1 MNLDFLKG
9 VFGYFFIKNKIMGF
23 NIAANYF
30 NYIFMKKF
38 FLFTLLVFLS
48 VIVAGYFSFD
58 IILKKYLISS
68 INKKIEKKIYI
79 EKIQTHLIQG
89 KAKVYNLKIANK
101 NSENF
106 KDYLIEIKNLSID
119 VDILSVFREI
129 VKIHELNLNGT
140 SMNYKASIVDGKII
154 DNFNLINQYLEK
166 NKKSEKN
173 LKLIEDK
180 NKKDKDEIVK
190 NNLDNTK
197 DKNFIIQ
204 KLKIPEI
211 IINAEAK
218 DLNFTKQLK
227 IDSMEFQNVGNT
239 KNANHFKDVFAMIAT
254 NIVIKLNNETIISN
268 LKEKFH
274 NKIQKILEKDELKN
288 KLENILKDPEKKEKI
303 FNKLN
308 KLFK

>member
-1 MNLDFLKG
+1 
-9 VFGYFFIKNKIMGF
+9 
-23 NIAANYF
+23 
-30 NYIFMKKF
+30 MKKF

-79 EKIQTHLIQG
+79 EKIQTDLIQG

-254 NIVIKLNNETIISN
+254 NIAIKLNNETIINN
-268 LKEKFH
+268 LKKKFDK
-274 NKIQKILEKDELKN
+274 KIKKIIEKDNFKN
-288 KLENILKDPEKKEKI
+288 KVEELLGDNKKKEKLL
-303 FNKLN
+303 NKLN
-308 KLFK
+308 KFFK

>member
-1 MNLDFLKG
+1 
-9 VFGYFFIKNKIMGF
+9 
-23 NIAANYF
+23 
-30 NYIFMKKF
+30 MKKF

-190 NNLDNTK
+190 NNLDHAK

-254 NIVIKLNNETIISN
+254 NIAIKLNNETIISN
-268 LKEKFH
+268 LKEKFN

>member
-1 MNLDFLKG
+1 
-9 VFGYFFIKNKIMGF
+9 
-23 NIAANYF
+23 
-30 NYIFMKKF
+30 MKKF

-68 INKKIEKKIYI
+68 ISKKIEKKIYI

-254 NIVIKLNNETIISN
+254 NIAIKLNNETIINN
-268 LKEKFH
+268 LKKKFD
-274 NKIQKILEKDELKN
+274 NKIKKIIEKDNFKN
-288 KLENILKDPEKKEKI
+288 KVEELLGDNKKKEKLL
-303 FNKLN
+303 NKLN
-308 KLFK
+308 KFFK

>member
-1 MNLDFLKG
+1 
-9 VFGYFFIKNKIMGF
+9 
-23 NIAANYF
+23 
-30 NYIFMKKF
+30 MKKF
-38 FLFTLLVFLS
+38 FLFILLVFLS

-68 INKKIEKKIYI
+68 ISKKIEKKIYI

-268 LKEKFH
+268 LKEKF
-274 NKIQKILEKDELKN
+274 NSKIQKILEKDQLKN

>member
-1 MNLDFLKG
+1 
-9 VFGYFFIKNKIMGF
+9 
-23 NIAANYF
+23 
-30 NYIFMKKF
+30 MKKF

-119 VDILSVFREI
+119 VDIFSVFRET

-227 IDSMEFQNVGNT
+227 IESMEFQNVGNT

-254 NIVIKLNNETIISN
+254 NIAIKLNNETIISN
-268 LKEKFH
+268 LKEKFN

>member
-1 MNLDFLKG
+1 
-9 VFGYFFIKNKIMGF
+9 
-23 NIAANYF
+23 
-30 NYIFMKKF
+30 MKKF
-38 FLFTLLVFLS
+38 FFLIFLVFLS

-106 KDYLIEIKNLSID
+106 ENYLVEIKNLYID
-119 VDILSVFREI
+119 ADILSVFQEI
-129 VKIHELNLNGT
+129 VKIRELNLNGT
-140 SMNYKASIVDGKII
+140 SMNYKASILDGKIV

-173 LKLIEDK
+173 LEIIEDK
-180 NKKDKDEIVK
+180 NKEDKNKIIKD
-190 NNLDNTK
+190 NLDHAK

-254 NIVIKLNNETIISN
+254 NIVIKLNNETIINN
-268 LKEKFH
+268 LKKKFD
-274 NKIQKILEKDELKN
+274 NKIKKIIEKDNFKN
-288 KLENILKDPEKKEKI
+288 KVEELLGDNKKKEKLL
-303 FNKLN
+303 NKLN
-308 KLFK
+308 KFFK

>member
-1 MNLDFLKG
+1 
-9 VFGYFFIKNKIMGF
+9 
-23 NIAANYF
+23 
-30 NYIFMKKF
+30 MKKF
-38 FLFTLLVFLS
+38 FLYIILLFLI
-48 VIVAGYFSFD
+48 VITACFFSFD
-58 IILKKYLISS
+58 IILKKYLVSS
-68 INKKIEKKIYI
+68 ISKKIEKKIYI
-79 EKIQTHLIQG
+79 EKIQTHLTQG

-101 NSENF
+101 NSEDF
-106 KDYLIEIKNLSID
+106 EDYLVEIKNLSID
-119 VDILSVFREI
+119 ADIFSVFKEVI
-129 VKIHELNLNGT
+129 KIRELNLSGT
-140 SMNYKASIVDGKII
+140 IMNYKASVVDGKIV

-166 NKKSEKN
+166 NKKSAKN
-173 LKLIEDK
+173 LKLTEDK
-180 NKKDKDEIVK
+180 NKIEK
-190 NNLDNTK
+190 NNSGNTK

-211 IINAEAK
+211 VINAEAK

-254 NIVIKLNNETIISN
+254 NIAIKLNNETIISN
-268 LKEKFH
+268 LKEKFN
-274 NKIQKILEKDELKN
+274 NKIQKILEKDKLKN

>member
-1 MNLDFLKG
+1 
-9 VFGYFFIKNKIMGF
+9 
-23 NIAANYF
+23 
-30 NYIFMKKF
+30 MKKF

-68 INKKIEKKIYI
+68 ISKKIEKKIYI

-119 VDILSVFREI
+119 VDILSVFQEI
-129 VKIHELNLNGT
+129 VKIRELNLNGT
-140 SMNYKASIVDGKII
+140 SMNYKASILDGKII

-180 NKKDKDEIVK
+180 NKKNKDEIVK

-254 NIVIKLNNETIISN
+254 NIAIKLNNETIINN
-268 LKEKFH
+268 LKKKFD
-274 NKIQKILEKDELKN
+274 NKIKKIIEKDNFKN
-288 KLENILKDPEKKEKI
+288 KVEELLGDNKKKEKLL
-303 FNKLN
+303 NKLN
-308 KLFK
+308 KFFK

>member
-1 MNLDFLKG
+1 
-9 VFGYFFIKNKIMGF
+9 
-23 NIAANYF
+23 
-30 NYIFMKKF
+30 MKKF
-38 FLFTLLVFLS
+38 FFILLVFLS

-106 KDYLIEIKNLSID
+106 EDYLVEIKNLYID
-119 VDILSVFREI
+119 ADILSVFQEI
-129 VKIHELNLNGT
+129 VKIRELNLSGT
-140 SMNYKASIVDGKII
+140 SMNYKASILDGKII

-173 LKLIEDK
+173 LEIIEDK
-180 NKKDKDEIVK
+180 NKEDKNKIIKD
-190 NNLDNTK
+190 NLDHAK

-268 LKEKFH
+268 LKEKF
-274 NKIQKILEKDELKN
+274 NSKIQKILEKDQLKN

>member
-1 MNLDFLKG
+1 
-9 VFGYFFIKNKIMGF
+9 
-23 NIAANYF
+23 
-30 NYIFMKKF
+30 MKKF
-38 FLFTLLVFLS
+38 FLFILLVFFS

-68 INKKIEKKIYI
+68 ISKKIEKKIYI
-79 EKIQTHLIQG
+79 EKIQTDLIQG

-140 SMNYKASIVDGKII
+140 SMNYKASIADGKII

-268 LKEKFH
+268 LKEKF
-274 NKIQKILEKDELKN
+274 NSKIQKILEKDQLKN

>member
-1 MNLDFLKG
+1 
-9 VFGYFFIKNKIMGF
+9 
-23 NIAANYF
+23 
-30 NYIFMKKF
+30 MKKF

-268 LKEKFH
+268 LKEKFD
-274 NKIQKILEKDELKN
+274 NKIQKILEKDQLKN
-288 KLENILKDPEKKEKI
+288 KLKNILKDPEKKEKI

>member
-1 MNLDFLKG
+1 
-9 VFGYFFIKNKIMGF
+9 
-23 NIAANYF
+23 
-30 NYIFMKKF
+30 MKKF

-254 NIVIKLNNETIISN
+254 NIAIKLNNETIINN
-268 LKEKFH
+268 LKKKFD
-274 NKIQKILEKDELKN
+274 NKIKKIIEKDNFKN
-288 KLENILKDPEKKEKI
+288 KVEELLGDNKKKEKLL
-303 FNKLN
+303 NKLN
-308 KLFK
+308 KFFK

>member
-1 MNLDFLKG
+1 
-9 VFGYFFIKNKIMGF
+9 
-23 NIAANYF
+23 
-30 NYIFMKKF
+30 MKKF
-38 FLFTLLVFLS
+38 FLFILLVFLS
-48 VIVAGYFSFD
+48 FIVAGYFSFD

-268 LKEKFH
+268 LKEKF
-274 NKIQKILEKDELKN
+274 NSKIQKILEKDQLKN

>member
-1 MNLDFLKG
+1 
-9 VFGYFFIKNKIMGF
+9 
-23 NIAANYF
+23 
-30 NYIFMKKF
+30 MKKF

-106 KDYLIEIKNLSID
+106 ENYLVEIKNLYID
-119 VDILSVFREI
+119 ADILSAFKEV
-129 VKIHELNLNGT
+129 VKIRELNLSGT
-140 SMNYKASIVDGKII
+140 TMNYKAFIVDGKII

-166 NKKSEKN
+166 NNKSEKN
-173 LKLIEDK
+173 LEIREGSNKEDK
-180 NKKDKDEIVK
+180 NKITKD
-190 NNLDNTK
+190 NLDHTK

-211 IINAEAK
+211 IINAEVK

-254 NIVIKLNNETIISN
+254 NIAIKLNNETIISN
-268 LKEKFH
+268 LKEKFD
-274 NKIQKILEKDELKN
+274 NKIQKILEKDQLKN

>member
-1 MNLDFLKG
+1 
-9 VFGYFFIKNKIMGF
+9 
-23 NIAANYF
+23 
-30 NYIFMKKF
+30 MKKF
-38 FLFTLLVFLS
+38 FLFILLVFLS

-106 KDYLIEIKNLSID
+106 EDYLVEIKNLYID
-119 VDILSVFREI
+119 ADILSVFQEI
-129 VKIHELNLNGT
+129 VKIRELNLNGT
-140 SMNYKASIVDGKII
+140 SMNYKASILDGKII

-173 LKLIEDK
+173 LEIIEDK
-180 NKKDKDEIVK
+180 NKEDKNKIIKD
-190 NNLDNTK
+190 NLDHAK

-254 NIVIKLNNETIISN
+254 NIAIKLKNETIINN
-268 LKEKFH
+268 LKKKFD
-274 NKIQKILEKDELKN
+274 NKIKKIIEKDNFKN
-288 KLENILKDPEKKEKI
+288 KVEELLGDNKKKEKLL
-303 FNKLN
+303 NKLN
-308 KLFK
+308 KFFK

>member
-1 MNLDFLKG
+1 
-9 VFGYFFIKNKIMGF
+9 
-23 NIAANYF
+23 
-30 NYIFMKKF
+30 MKKF

-68 INKKIEKKIYI
+68 ISKKIEKKIYI
-79 EKIQTHLIQG
+79 EKIQTDLIQG

-268 LKEKFH
+268 LKEKF
-274 NKIQKILEKDELKN
+274 NSKIQKILEKDQLKN

>member
-1 MNLDFLKG
+1 
-9 VFGYFFIKNKIMGF
+9 
-23 NIAANYF
+23 
-30 NYIFMKKF
+30 MK
-38 FLFTLLVFLS
+38 
-48 VIVAGYFSFD
+48 
-58 IILKKYLISS
+58 
-68 INKKIEKKIYI
+68 KKIYI

-119 VDILSVFREI
+119 VDILSVFQEI

-180 NKKDKDEIVK
+180 NNKDKNEIEK

-254 NIVIKLNNETIISN
+254 NIAIKLNNETIINN
-268 LKEKFH
+268 LKKKFD
-274 NKIQKILEKDELKN
+274 NKIKKIIEKDNFKN
-288 KLENILKDPEKKEKI
+288 KVEELLGDNKKKEKLL
-303 FNKLN
+303 NKLN
-308 KLFK
+308 KFFK

>member
-1 MNLDFLKG
+1 
-9 VFGYFFIKNKIMGF
+9 
-23 NIAANYF
+23 
-30 NYIFMKKF
+30 MKKF
-38 FLFTLLVFLS
+38 FLFILLVFLS

-119 VDILSVFREI
+119 VDIFSVFRET
-129 VKIHELNLNGT
+129 VKIHELNLNGI

-254 NIVIKLNNETIISN
+254 NIAIKLNNETIISN
-268 LKEKFH
+268 LKEKFN

>member
-1 MNLDFLKG
+1 
-9 VFGYFFIKNKIMGF
+9 
-23 NIAANYF
+23 
-30 NYIFMKKF
+30 MKKF
-38 FLFTLLVFLS
+38 FLFILLVFFS

-68 INKKIEKKIYI
+68 ISKKIEKKIYI
-79 EKIQTHLIQG
+79 EKIQTDLIQG

-119 VDILSVFREI
+119 VDILSVFQEI
-129 VKIHELNLNGT
+129 VKIYELNLNGT

-154 DNFNLINQYLEK
+154 DNFHLINQYLEK

-268 LKEKFH
+268 LKEKF
-274 NKIQKILEKDELKN
+274 NSKIQKILEKDQLKN

>member
-1 MNLDFLKG
+1 
-9 VFGYFFIKNKIMGF
+9 
-23 NIAANYF
+23 
-30 NYIFMKKF
+30 MKKF

-180 NKKDKDEIVK
+180 NKKKDEIVK

-254 NIVIKLNNETIISN
+254 NIVIKLNN
-268 LKEKFH
+268 
-274 NKIQKILEKDELKN
+274 
-288 KLENILKDPEKKEKI
+288 
-303 FNKLN
+303 
-308 KLFK
+308 

>member
-1 MNLDFLKG
+1 
-9 VFGYFFIKNKIMGF
+9 
-23 NIAANYF
+23 
-30 NYIFMKKF
+30 MKKF

-68 INKKIEKKIYI
+68 ISKKIEKKIYI

-254 NIVIKLNNETIISN
+254 NIAIKLNNETIISN
-268 LKEKFH
+268 LKEKF
-274 NKIQKILEKDELKN
+274 NSKIQKILEKDQLKN

-303 FNKLN
+303 LNKLN

>member
-1 MNLDFLKG
+1 
-9 VFGYFFIKNKIMGF
+9 
-23 NIAANYF
+23 
-30 NYIFMKKF
+30 MKKF
-38 FLFTLLVFLS
+38 FFLIFLVFLS

-106 KDYLIEIKNLSID
+106 EDYLVEIKNLYID
-119 VDILSVFREI
+119 ADILSVFQEI
-129 VKIHELNLNGT
+129 VKIRELNLNGT
-140 SMNYKASIVDGKII
+140 SMNYKASILDGKIV

-173 LKLIEDK
+173 LEIIEDK
-180 NKKDKDEIVK
+180 NKEDKNKIIKD
-190 NNLDNTK
+190 NLDHAK

-254 NIVIKLNNETIISN
+254 NIAIKLNNETIINN
-268 LKEKFH
+268 LKKKFD
-274 NKIQKILEKDELKN
+274 NKIKKIIEKDNFKN
-288 KLENILKDPEKKEKI
+288 KVEELLGDNKKKEKLL
-303 FNKLN
+303 NKLN
-308 KLFK
+308 KFFK

>member
-1 MNLDFLKG
+1 
-9 VFGYFFIKNKIMGF
+9 
-23 NIAANYF
+23 
-30 NYIFMKKF
+30 MKKF
-38 FLFTLLVFLS
+38 FLFILLVFLS

-119 VDILSVFREI
+119 VDILSVFQEI

-254 NIVIKLNNETIISN
+254 NIAIKLNNETIISN
-268 LKEKFH
+268 LKEKFN
-274 NKIQKILEKDELKN
+274 NKIQKILEKDQLKN

>member
-1 MNLDFLKG
+1 
-9 VFGYFFIKNKIMGF
+9 
-23 NIAANYF
+23 
-30 NYIFMKKF
+30 MKKF
-38 FLFTLLVFLS
+38 FLFILLVFLS

-68 INKKIEKKIYI
+68 ISKKIEKKIYI
-79 EKIQTHLIQG
+79 EKIQTDLIQG

-119 VDILSVFREI
+119 VDILSVFQEI
-129 VKIHELNLNGT
+129 VKIYELNLNGT

-154 DNFNLINQYLEK
+154 DNFHLINQYLEK

-268 LKEKFH
+268 LKEKFN
-274 NKIQKILEKDELKN
+274 NKIQKILEKDQLKN

>member
-1 MNLDFLKG
+1 
-9 VFGYFFIKNKIMGF
+9 
-23 NIAANYF
+23 
-30 NYIFMKKF
+30 MKKF
-38 FLFTLLVFLS
+38 FLFILLVFLS
-48 VIVAGYFSFD
+48 IILAGYFSFD

-268 LKEKFH
+268 LKEKF
-274 NKIQKILEKDELKN
+274 NSKIQKILEKDQLKN

>member
-1 MNLDFLKG
+1 
-9 VFGYFFIKNKIMGF
+9 
-23 NIAANYF
+23 
-30 NYIFMKKF
+30 MKKF

-211 IINAEAK
+211 VINVEAK

-268 LKEKFH
+268 LKEKF
-274 NKIQKILEKDELKN
+274 NSKIQKILEKDQLKN

>member
-1 MNLDFLKG
+1 
-9 VFGYFFIKNKIMGF
+9 
-23 NIAANYF
+23 
-30 NYIFMKKF
+30 MKKF

-154 DNFNLINQYLEK
+154 DNFNLINQYLKK

-197 DKNFIIQ
+197 DKNFNIQ

-254 NIVIKLNNETIISN
+254 NIAIKLNNETIINN
-268 LKEKFH
+268 LKKKFD
-274 NKIQKILEKDELKN
+274 NKIKKIIEKDNFKN
-288 KLENILKDPEKKEKI
+288 KVEELLGDNKKKEKLL
-303 FNKLN
+303 NKLN
-308 KLFK
+308 KFFK

>member
-1 MNLDFLKG
+1 
-9 VFGYFFIKNKIMGF
+9 
-23 NIAANYF
+23 
-30 NYIFMKKF
+30 MKKF
-38 FLFTLLVFLS
+38 FLFILLVFFS

-68 INKKIEKKIYI
+68 ISKKIEKKIYI

-268 LKEKFH
+268 LKEKF
-274 NKIQKILEKDELKN
+274 NSKIQKILEKDQLKN

>member
-1 MNLDFLKG
+1 
-9 VFGYFFIKNKIMGF
+9 
-23 NIAANYF
+23 
-30 NYIFMKKF
+30 MKKF
-38 FLFTLLVFLS
+38 FFLIFLVFLS

-106 KDYLIEIKNLSID
+106 EDYLVEIKNLYID
-119 VDILSVFREI
+119 ADILSVFQEI
-129 VKIHELNLNGT
+129 VKIRELNLNGT
-140 SMNYKASIVDGKII
+140 SMNYKASILDGKII

-166 NKKSEKN
+166 NNKSEKN
-173 LKLIEDK
+173 LEIREGSNKEDK
-180 NKKDKDEIVK
+180 NKIIKD
-190 NNLDNTK
+190 NLDHAK

-254 NIVIKLNNETIISN
+254 NISIKLNNETIINN
-268 LKEKFH
+268 LKKKFD
-274 NKIQKILEKDELKN
+274 NKIKKIIEKDNFKN
-288 KLENILKDPEKKEKI
+288 KVEELLGDNKKKEKLL
-303 FNKLN
+303 NKLN
-308 KLFK
+308 KFFK

>member
-1 MNLDFLKG
+1 
-9 VFGYFFIKNKIMGF
+9 
-23 NIAANYF
+23 
-30 NYIFMKKF
+30 MKKF

-254 NIVIKLNNETIISN
+254 NIAIKLNNETIISN
-268 LKEKFH
+268 LKEKFN
-274 NKIQKILEKDELKN
+274 NKIQKILEKDQLKN

>member
-1 MNLDFLKG
+1 
-9 VFGYFFIKNKIMGF
+9 
-23 NIAANYF
+23 
-30 NYIFMKKF
+30 MKKF

-254 NIVIKLNNETIISN
+254 NIAIKLNNETIISN
-268 LKEKFH
+268 LKEKF
-274 NKIQKILEKDELKN
+274 NSKIQKILEKDQLKN

>member
-1 MNLDFLKG
+1 
-9 VFGYFFIKNKIMGF
+9 
-23 NIAANYF
+23 
-30 NYIFMKKF
+30 MKKF

-268 LKEKFH
+268 LKEKF
-274 NKIQKILEKDELKN
+274 NSKIQKILEKDQLKN
-288 KLENILKDPEKKEKI
+288 KFENILKDPEKKEKI

>member
-1 MNLDFLKG
+1 
-9 VFGYFFIKNKIMGF
+9 
-23 NIAANYF
+23 
-30 NYIFMKKF
+30 MKKF
-38 FLFTLLVFLS
+38 FLFILLVFFS

-68 INKKIEKKIYI
+68 ISKKIEKKIYI

-129 VKIHELNLNGT
+129 VKIDELNLNGT

-268 LKEKFH
+268 LKEKF
-274 NKIQKILEKDELKN
+274 NSKIQKILEKDQLKN